1 MFLAKKIIS
10 YWLMPLP
17 LCLALMAAG
26 LLLLSLGN
34 RPRLARRL
42 MAAAALLLAL
52 LSNRYLSARLLAPL
66 EAWYPPIPEF
76 AVGAPAPTAISG
88 CRFVAVLGGGYSDVR
103 GLPATSQLSAPGLA
117 RIVEAVRILRVLPDA
132 RLVVSGPGAEGHPP
146 MAAVFA
152 RAAESLGVSPSRITQ
167 VDTARD
173 TEEESLAIA
182 KLSGG
187 GRVALVTSAWHLPR
201 SAGLFRRAGVEIV
214 PCPSDYVA
222 HAGKAAEWTD
232 LGWDSES
239 LERSTVAVHEYLGLL
254 WLKLRGVI

>member
-1 MFLAKKIIS
+1 VFLAKKIVS

-17 LCLALMAAG
+17 LCLALLAVG
-26 LLLLSLGN
+26 LLLLWLGG
-34 RPRLARRL
+34 RPRLARRIL
-42 MAAAALLLAL
+42 ALGAALLAL
-52 LSNRYLSARLLAPL
+52 LSNRFLSAHFLAPL
-66 EAWYPPIPEF
+66 EGWYPPIPEF
-76 AVGAPAPTAISG
+76 ESGAPAPPEISG
-88 CRFVAVLGGGYSDVR
+88 CRFVAVLGGGHSDIR

-132 RLVVSGPGAEGHPP
+132 RLIVSGPGTEGRPP
-146 MAAVFA
+146 LAAVFA
-152 RAAESLGVSPSRITQ
+152 QAAQSLGVSPSRITQ

-182 KLSGG
+182 RLAGS

-201 SAGLFRRAGVEIV
+201 AAGLFNKAGVHIV

-222 HAGKAAEWTD
+222 RAGRTFSWTD

-239 LERSTVAVHEYLGLL
+239 LERSTVAAHEYLGLL